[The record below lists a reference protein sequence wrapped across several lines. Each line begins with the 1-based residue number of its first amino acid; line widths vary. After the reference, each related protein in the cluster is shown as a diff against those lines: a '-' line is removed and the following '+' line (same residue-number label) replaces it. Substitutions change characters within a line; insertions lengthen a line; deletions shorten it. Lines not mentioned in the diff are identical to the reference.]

1 MRTVDHGILGI
12 YLLRRTAS
20 AARIPIRYKAAFL
33 WGNIEPDLNYAT
45 YLKGFLRERVLRG
58 HHFKQSCRRI
68 RTLLQKTEKDH
79 LGILG
84 YYRLGK
90 LMHYL
95 ADAFTYPHNEC
106 FPGSIRQHVEY
117 EHRMHRRFAALPEEI
132 PEAGDRILS
141 GVRPWELFRKRHEQ
155 YLERRK
161 SEGDDIYYILRTTN
175 EILHCLTVW
184 KTGQMPVGTD
194 MLLGHESGYKTGIRA
209 YLDIPR

>member
-1 MRTVDHGILGI
+1 MG
-12 YLLRRTAS
+12 
-20 AARIPIRYKAAFL
+20 
-33 WGNIEPDLNYAT
+33 AT
-45 YLKGFLRERVLRG
+45 EDGAVSREEAG
-58 HHFKQSCRRI
+58 
-68 RTLLQKTEKDH
+68 D
-79 LGILG
+79 
-84 YYRLGK
+84 
-90 LMHYL
+90 
-95 ADAFTYPHNEC
+95 C
-106 FPGSIRQHVEY
+106 FPLISRLRMPPPMIQALKQKFSVQRELVPESKISFSSKRKWGAVRFAGTGSVFLGAPERIFTNGTEIA
-117 EHRMHRRFAALPEEI
+117 EHRLHRSFAVLPEEI

-161 SEGDDIYYILRTTN
+161 SEGDAIYYILRTTN